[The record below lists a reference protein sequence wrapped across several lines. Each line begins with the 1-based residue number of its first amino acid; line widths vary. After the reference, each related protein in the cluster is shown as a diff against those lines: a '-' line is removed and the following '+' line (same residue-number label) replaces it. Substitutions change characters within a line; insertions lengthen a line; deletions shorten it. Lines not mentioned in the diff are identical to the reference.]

1 MNRAIAAI
9 VCVSTSAAA
18 QPNEPDKGN
27 AKALLQSGLKL
38 FAAKDYLGALAVF
51 KDAYARF
58 PSGKILLN
66 IGTTLVKLDR
76 PAEAANAYQGYLDS
90 PDVDPAKRDETSR
103 ILAELDKRV
112 GVLEITST
120 PSDAEIELA
129 GEWRPATAIK
139 RTRVAPGELTIKARR
154 ATYKPLTRTVTA
166 RAGATETLA
175 LALELEPVATTPI
188 PDAGEPA
195 PGPALTRRLD
205 TDARSRFGGIALAHV
220 DPSNGGAA
228 AILGVA
234 VTLTERVSVRAA
246 AIVGPY
252 FGGYAGGSVALM
264 TGRVRP
270 IVAVAMPMFSSD
282 GLRFAVRGAGGVE
295 LQLTQS
301 FAMIA
306 ELGVEHLL
314 NPQDSVTSPTLFV
327 PALGVSG
334 RL

>member
-1 MNRAIAAI
+1 MA
-9 VCVSTSAAA
+9 SAHL
-18 QPNEPDKGN
+18 QPER
-27 AKALLQSGLKL
+27 L
-38 FAAKDYLGALAVF
+38 
-51 KDAYARF
+51 
-58 PSGKILLN
+58 
-66 IGTTLVKLDR
+66 
-76 PAEAANAYQGYLDS
+76 
-90 PDVDPAKRDETSR
+90 
-103 ILAELDKRV
+103 RV
-112 GVLEITST
+112 
-120 PSDAEIELA
+120 IEQ
-129 GEWRPATAIK
+129 
-139 RTRVAPGELTIKARR
+139 
-154 ATYKPLTRTVTA
+154 
-166 RAGATETLA
+166 
-175 LALELEPVATTPI
+175 
-188 PDAGEPA
+188 
-195 PGPALTRRLD
+195 
-205 TDARSRFGGIALAHV
+205 
-220 DPSNGGAA
+220 GGAA